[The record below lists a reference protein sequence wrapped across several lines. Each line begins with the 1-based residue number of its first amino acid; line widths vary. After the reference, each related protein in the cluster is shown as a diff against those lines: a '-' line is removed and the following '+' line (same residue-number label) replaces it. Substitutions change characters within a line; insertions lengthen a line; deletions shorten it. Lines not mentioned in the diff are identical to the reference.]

1 VTIHQFLQ
9 DLEHQLPQR
18 LSSLSSTS
26 DDDHCETH
34 IAEVETPHPPPFEF
48 HIYTTEISTK
58 LLNVAQSMF
67 RLAKMENCIT
77 PILVK
82 EDVYPSNYDNTKR
95 NNATKRTIN
104 SSDGDDNDTGSNG
117 NNIHATQNMIDHEVV
132 ESSAESLSRTLKQ
145 KYGVSKIDFLLLD
158 HAKHMYLHDLQT
170 LEQCGLVG
178 KGSYVSADNVV
189 FNRLDAYRE
198 HMRQLESIGVVETR
212 LEEMCLE
219 YSNNLKDGIG
229 K

>member
-1 VTIHQFLQ
+1 
-9 DLEHQLPQR
+9 
-18 LSSLSSTS
+18 
-26 DDDHCETH
+26 
-34 IAEVETPHPPPFEF
+34 
-48 HIYTTEISTK
+48 
-58 LLNVAQSMF
+58 MF

-82 EDVYPSNYDNTKR
+82 EDVYPSNYDHTKR
-95 NNATKRTIN
+95 NTATTKTIN
-104 SSDGDDNDTGSNG
+104 SSDGDGKGTG
-117 NNIHATQNMIDHEVV
+117 NIDSKHEAI
-132 ESSAESLSRTLKQ
+132 ESSAKSLSRTLKQ
-145 KYGVSKIDFLLLD
+145 EYGVSKIDFLLLD

-170 LEQCGLVG
+170 LEQSGLVG
-178 KGSYVSADNVV
+178 KGSHVSADNVV

-229 K
+229 ECIVHSKYL